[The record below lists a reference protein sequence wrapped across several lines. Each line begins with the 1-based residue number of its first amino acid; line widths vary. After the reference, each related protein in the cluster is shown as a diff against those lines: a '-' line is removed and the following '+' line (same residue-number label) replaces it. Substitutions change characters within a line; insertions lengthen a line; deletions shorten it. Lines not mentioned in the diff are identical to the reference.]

1 MPRAFMFTKEEI
13 ISAAVELTREKG
25 FSALTA
31 RALGERLGSSSKPIF
46 GLFES
51 MAEIKN
57 EVLNAANSIYL
68 GYLKHGAESGEYPPY
83 KASGMAYIRFAGEER
98 ELFKLLYMRDR
109 SGEAIGEDR
118 TSILPLLELIE
129 KNLGVDEDTAY
140 RFHMEMWIYVHG
152 IATMIATGFLRWD
165 DAWID
170 KILTDAYTGLKYSY
184 SEGCRHAGDQN
195 G

>member
-51 MAEIKN
+51 MAEIKS

-83 KASGMAYIRFAGEER
+83 KASGMAYIRFAREER
-98 ELFKLLYMRDR
+98 ELFKILFMRDR
-109 SGEAIGEDR
+109 SGEKTTEEGKELEGI
-118 TSILPLLELIE
+118 IQLLMKSLGIDEE
-129 KNLGVDEDTAY
+129 KA
-140 RFHMEMWIYVHG
+140 RMFHLEMWIYVHG
-152 IATMIATGFLRWD
+152 IAVMIATSYLEWSEEFVSH
-165 DAWID
+165 A
-170 KILTDAYTGLKYSY
+170 LTDEYLGLKYRY
-184 SEGCRHAGDQN
+184 IGA
-195 G
+195 